1 MDNGL
6 AMVIVAVVTAVG
18 GVIVAVIHSARKENR
33 NDHALVSDS
42 LVRLTDIAL
51 RTEDKVDTVAVELH
65 DHLEGHNDGEHRRLG
80 QTDKG

>member
-6 AMVIVAVVTAVG
+6 AMVVVAVVTAVG

-42 LVRLTDIAL
+42 LVRLTGIAL
-51 RTEDKVDTVAVELH
+51 RTEGKVDTVAVELH
-65 DHLEGHNDGEHRRLG
+65 NHLEGHDEVKLGRLG